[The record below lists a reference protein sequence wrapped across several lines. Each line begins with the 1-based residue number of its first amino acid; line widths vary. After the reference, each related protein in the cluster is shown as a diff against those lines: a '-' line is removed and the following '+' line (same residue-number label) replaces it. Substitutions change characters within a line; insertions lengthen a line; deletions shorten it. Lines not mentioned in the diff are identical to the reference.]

1 MSRTIDWSALEQAA
15 IDVRTRA
22 YAPFSNYLVGASL
35 LTASGKIVV
44 GCNVENSTYGATI
57 CAERSAIVNMVSQ
70 GREDLVACVVASRAP
85 NAATPC
91 GVCRQVLAEF
101 AMALPIAA
109 IGVDAQGVVVERS
122 AYDLE
127 TLLPH
132 AFRMGRPSA

>member
-1 MSRTIDWSALEQAA
+1 MSAEIDWAALERAA
-15 IDVRTRA
+15 IDVRMRA
-22 YAPFSNYLVGASL
+22 YAPFSKYLVGASL
-35 LTASGKIVV
+35 LTQSGKIVV

-70 GREDLVACVVASRAP
+70 GREELLACVVATCAP

-101 AMALPIAA
+101 AERLPIRA
-109 IGVDAQGVVVERS
+109 IGIDDRGVVVERT
-122 AYDLE
+122 AYALE

-132 AFRMGRPSA
+132 AFRLRSIP

>member
-1 MSRTIDWSALEQAA
+1 MSSVIDWPALENAA

-22 YAPFSNYLVGASL
+22 YAPFSQYRVGASI
-35 LTASGKIVV
+35 LTKSGKIVV

-70 GREDLVACVVASRAP
+70 GREELLACVVASRAP
-85 NAATPC
+85 GAATPC
-91 GVCRQVLAEF
+91 GVCRQVMAEF
-101 AMALPIAA
+101 AERLPIVA
-109 IGVDAQGVVVERS
+109 IGLDEAGAVVERA

-132 AFRMGRPSA
+132 AFRLRSTP